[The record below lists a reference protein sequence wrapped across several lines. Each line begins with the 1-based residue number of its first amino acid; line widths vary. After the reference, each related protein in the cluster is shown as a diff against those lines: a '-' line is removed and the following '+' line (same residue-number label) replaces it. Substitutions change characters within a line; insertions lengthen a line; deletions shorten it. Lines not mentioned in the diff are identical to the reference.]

1 MSTMNIS
8 SQNIVGSCSLKCN
21 LSYNYNDSNGVTATN
36 KGHSIEIVTHSNS
49 TNPPVLYNNIKYIL
63 QHAQIYYPSS
73 FLYNGS
79 KASAEILLEH
89 TPVAGGNMLFISIP
103 INTTG
108 ASTKGT
114 TILTNIIDAISAG
127 ANAPGQNTNK
137 IPDFNYNDIVPM
149 KPFYTFTDTGN
160 NNWICYGIKD
170 AITIGSGEL
179 QILQKCT
186 KPTADARSPTP
197 SLFLNS
203 QGPSSNTGAGGDIY
217 IDCQPTGNSE
227 EETNVTLNK
236 TPSITSGVSSDM
248 LMFALIFIVSTI
260 VFFIVI
266 MGSNKL
272 LVMVTGE

>member
-1 MSTMNIS
+1 MNIS

-36 KGHSIEIVTHSNS
+36 EGPYISVVTQSNS
-49 TNPPVLYNNIKYIL
+49 TNPPVVYNNIKYKLISAL
-63 QHAQIYYPSS
+63 IYHPSA

-79 KASAEILLEH
+79 KASGEILLLH
-89 TPVAGGNMLFISIP
+89 SPVAGGNMLIRSIP

-127 ANAPGQNTNK
+127 ANAQGQNTNK

-170 AITIGSGEL
+170 AITIGASEL
-179 QILQKCT
+179 QILEKCI
-186 KPTADARSPTP
+186 KPLNETRSATP

-203 QGPSSNTGAGGDIY
+203 VGPSSDTGAGGDIY

-272 LVMVTGE
+272 LVMATGE